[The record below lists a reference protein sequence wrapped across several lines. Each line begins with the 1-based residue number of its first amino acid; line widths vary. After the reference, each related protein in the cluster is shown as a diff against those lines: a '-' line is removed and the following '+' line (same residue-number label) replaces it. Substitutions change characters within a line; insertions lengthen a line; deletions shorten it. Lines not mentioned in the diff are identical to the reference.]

1 MDFHTAFHIGHLSA
15 QDPTAFFHII
25 SQDTGFDPPIQH
37 LKNQNIFASRSKD
50 VRDIPLLKAANSKSV
65 TEKIDVVVVN
75 LQQRGASMP
84 RMLKTPTSTINSLF
98 QRQLSEADLSAL
110 LKALQA
116 KGFIAVNETK
126 VTYSLPACEAYPLDR
141 AERQR
146 RVARAA
152 IDIANRRDT
161 PPGRGD
167 ESAGYIDSQG
177 IPDDLEDFAGYSGF
191 SEDSSCES
199 R

>member
-84 RMLKTPTSTINSLF
+84 RMLKTLTSTINSLF

-126 VTYSLPACEAYPLDR
+126 VTYSLPACEAYPLAR
-141 AERQR
+141 AE
-146 RVARAA
+146 APTA
-152 IDIANRRDT
+152 
-161 PPGRGD
+161 GGEGGD
-167 ESAGYIDSQG
+167 
-177 IPDDLEDFAGYSGF
+177 
-191 SEDSSCES
+191 
-199 R
+199 